1 MFDSCFFKGSKAA
14 LSSQEV
20 YVSKKERKL
29 PDEETFRQE
38 MERML
43 ACEEIQQ
50 MEAFHQHNGNN
61 TLQHVRNVASRSFQL
76 AQKFG
81 WDIDVKSLVRGAL
94 LHDFYLYSVRDQE
107 IGAYDHGIHH
117 PVKALK
123 NAKKKWDLSPKEEN
137 IIRSHMWP
145 LTFLHP
151 PMSREALL
159 VSLADKDC
167 AVQEMLLRR
176 KNLEK

>member
-1 MFDSCFFKGSKAA
+1 MKSK
-14 LSSQEV
+14 E
-20 YVSKKERKL
+20 KKVL
-29 PDEETFRQE
+29 DEELFRQE

-43 ACEEIQQ
+43 ASEEIQQ

-61 TLQHVRNVASRSFQL
+61 TLQHVRNVACRSFQL

-81 WDIDVKSLVRGAL
+81 WDIDVKSLVRGAM
-94 LHDFYLYSVRDQE
+94 LHDFYLYSVKDQVV
-107 IGAYDHGIHH
+107 GAYDHGIHH

-123 NAKKKWDLSPKEEN
+123 NARERWDLSPKEEN

-151 PMSREALL
+151 PLSREALL

-167 AVQEMLLRR
+167 AMKEMLFRR
-176 KNLEK
+176 KNLES